1 MAVEN
6 LAQHEADVLLAME
19 KHRVH
24 DNALIFPARGGRAET
39 ELQSPNGRNQFLLYV
54 GRGYAEYRNVSM
66 HNRTGENV
74 VLARLDIGGPAHRN
88 PDDEEIPCPHL
99 HLYSE
104 VDGYKW
110 AIPLP
115 PECFTPASDPYRTLD
130 EFMSYCNITRPPR
143 IQRGLFP

>member
-1 MAVEN
+1 MADGN
-6 LAQHEADVLLAME
+6 LAQNVADALLAME

-24 DNALIFPARGGRAET
+24 EDALIFPARGGRAEA
-39 ELQSPNGRNQFLLYV
+39 ELQSPNGRNKFRLYV

-74 VLARLDIGGPAHRN
+74 VLARLDIGGPTHRN

-115 PECFTPASDPYRTLD
+115 PERFTLASDPYRTLD